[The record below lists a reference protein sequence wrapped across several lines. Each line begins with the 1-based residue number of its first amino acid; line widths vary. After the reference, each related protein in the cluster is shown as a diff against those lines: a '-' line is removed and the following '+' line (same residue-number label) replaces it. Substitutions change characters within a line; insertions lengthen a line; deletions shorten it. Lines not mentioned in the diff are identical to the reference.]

1 MKVVKDNKVVIN
13 GQKVGNLYKLIRSMV
28 KVG

>member
-13 GQKVGNLYKLIRSMV
+13 GQQDGNLYKLIRSMV

>member
-13 GQKVGNLYKLIRSMV
+13 SQKVGNLYKLIRSMV
-28 KVG
+28 EVG